1 MKIVVS
7 PTDRP
12 HETFE
17 LDPHKLFNMEKKI
30 PLELEQISVS
40 LQRDLDQFADYIA
53 NNDLK
58 DRINGL
64 GDRVIFYWLRNR
76 IMEVIKEIEKQYGK

>member
-17 LDPHKLFNMEKKI
+17 IDPHKLFNMEKKI
-30 PLELEQISVS
+30 PLELEQISVI

-53 NNDLK
+53 NK

-76 IMEVIKEIEKQYGK
+76 IIEVIKEIEKQYGK

>member
-1 MKIVVS
+1 MKIAVS
-7 PTDRP
+7 PTDHP
-12 HETFE
+12 YETFE
-17 LDPHKLFNMEKKI
+17 INPHKLFNMEKKI

-76 IMEVIKEIEKQYGK
+76 IIEVIKEIEKQYGK